1 MRCSMRPDVC
11 RFVSEIVYDNRLDG
25 LPELATQATAFGTGL
40 RFLPVEHVGN
50 VAMAPEEAER
60 IAQEIRAMRGASWT
74 NRKGVTR
81 PLTES
86 DFMRVAPYNAQVRR
100 LRPALQAAELGDV
113 PVGTVDKFQGLEAP
127 IVFYSMATSSAE
139 DV

>member
-60 IAQEIRAMRGASWT
+60 VAREIRAMRGASWT
-74 NRKGVTR
+74 NRKGETR
-81 PLTES
+81 PLRET
-86 DFMRVAPYNAQVRR
+86 DFLVVGPSTPQLRRRGQAPAAAVAGR
-100 LRPALQAAELGDV
+100 
-113 PVGTVDKFQGLEAP
+113 
-127 IVFYSMATSSAE
+127 
-139 DV
+139 